1 MGASFLITLREGLEI
16 SLVLAIL
23 ISYLVKSNR
32 GSEQSAVWL
41 GSGIAALLCVA
52 LGLAFHL
59 IAGGLNGHVEQ
70 AVEGVLAI
78 LVASVLTFGQSLDV

>member
-1 MGASFLITLREGLEI
+1 LPNTHQYEVTGASFLISLREGLEI

-23 ISYLVKSNR
+23 I
-32 GSEQSAVWL
+32 AD
-41 GSGIAALLCVA
+41 
-52 LGLAFHL
+52 
-59 IAGGLNGHVEQ
+59 GLNGHVEQ